1 MSTTPMEM
9 EGGCAADLAAA
20 TAHKEEGAAQYKR
33 ADYKGA
39 IASYTGGLA
48 KLGDS
53 EAKLRA
59 LQGEELAL

>member
-1 MSTTPMEM
+1 MSASPPMEA
-9 EGGCAADLAAA
+9 EGGGPDSAAA
-20 TAHKEEGAAQYKR
+20 FKDEGAALYKR

-39 IASYTGGLA
+39 IAAYSAGLA
-48 KLGDS
+48 KLGES

>member
-1 MSTTPMEM
+1 MEA
-9 EGGCAADLAAA
+9 EGGGPDSAAA
-20 TAHKEEGAAQYKR
+20 VTFKDEGAALYKR

-39 IASYTGGLA
+39 IAAYSAGLA
-48 KLGDS
+48 KLGES